1 MAKKFAKPAAV
12 GRRRGVTIAAAA
24 LSVSLVAPFVHPVL
38 SPQTAAVASAQDAGL
53 DLGAAATP
61 ATPGDTTT
69 SGGKQA
75 IYSPAQEGERHTISG
90 TVWGERG
97 NIPGALGDS
106 LTYVRNV
113 KQDVGVEGI
122 KVFAQWYDGY
132 GGPRP
137 ATSPVYYAIT
147 DAQGNY
153 RIKMQDFRDIAG
165 RNRIFS
171 ANSDLSPE
179 WREKIRIWV
188 EIPDHLKDKYNYAW
202 GYANNLSPR
211 SFAVDT
217 SVGAGWGGERV
228 TQADQFLFP
237 KYNQEEK
244 PVLHKPEDQWVNND
258 ARHRTDRRGQL
269 SGRIYWDYGGYTP
282 PAYSWNNVVSY
293 DANDDKA
300 IGGQKVVASYL
311 SDHALG
317 QIRKYV
323 EENKNTIF
331 GGKKLRGIDWTAE
344 YEAKLQEWIKEQIAA
359 NKDGDTPWIA
369 ESVVTTSDQ
378 DGQYTIQF
386 NGTYGHKWD
395 SAGKVPTT
403 QGASGENY
411 AGNVASTPGSGK
423 FEQGTAEGLTS
434 NQAKHINWEW
444 MMVSLVQEDGTL
456 GAVEGAG
463 QVDPWRGGY
472 WSGRTGTPFGNFYTN
487 SEIGDVAWNAQ
498 SYLLDDKTSPGT
510 QPGSSEWRNVN
521 FAHTLNQNTFEVVEY
536 DAISNFAKPG
546 DKVDT
551 RGGGYP
557 ALGGNKYAIVWTA
570 TDLKTGN
577 DLKLDPAK
585 STCEGIEPNEKG
597 LLPSCSITVPESL
610 ENSTLFTAT
619 LYPINENGKRGP
631 APIAADSFVA
641 QVAKVPVYDPV
652 NVTTGKSATS
662 PVLGVDNTETPEVEK
677 EPVPEGTTFELA
689 LAEGAQPIK
698 DGQGNITGY
707 KIGEDVRDFGYS
719 VNVDPNTGDVTFIA
733 PETMTDPVTN
743 EETPFTGTFNVPVT
757 MTLPGGEKGTANA
770 TFVVS
775 EEAADYNPEYP
786 GQNFTHTPQGGE
798 EKTTDKPGYLAPAG
812 KTSTAD
818 VVYKPKEGGEENKPG
833 DGVASYK
840 LKEGFQAPKGYEI
853 TVDEKTGKVSVTVAP
868 AGKDGA
874 REEIVEIPVV
884 VSYNDGAEDDEA
896 TAVFYLDTDGDG
908 IPDVLDDDDDNDGV
922 KDEDENKTGHDP
934 KDPSDTPTTVTGDPK
949 TVEPTNDSQDTGIV
963 VHNPDP
969 STGYTA
975 TDEDGKNVP
984 VTVDKET
991 GKISVTPG
999 EDVDGPI
1006 TLVIKDSDLPGGS
1019 VEFEIPVNGHAKD
1032 KDDNGSDKTD
1042 ADKNDPKG
1050 QDQTV
1055 KVGQTP
1061 DPKKNIE
1068 NFDDLN
1074 LPEGTKVEYKGG
1086 IPDTSKP
1093 GEQNVT
1099 VVVTYPDKSQDEVEA
1114 KLKVEKNPTEVNS
1127 DNVTPVK
1134 PNGEDQDTGIVVTNN
1149 DDKTKVTAKDKNGK
1163 DVPARIDEDGKVIVT
1178 PGKDTEGPITVT
1190 ISDPDLPGGS
1200 VNVEVPVTS
1209 WADQIDPKGK
1219 DQTVSVGNQP
1229 DPKGNIENIGDLPEG
1244 TKIKYKDPVD
1254 TSTPG
1259 EKDVTVVVTYPDD
1272 SEDTVMAKVN
1282 VVADPTLADQ
1292 NEPTGQNQDVKKN
1305 ETPDPEKNISN
1316 VSDLPKDTKFEYV
1329 TTPDTSTPGTKDV
1342 TVVVTYP
1349 DGSTDTVKTTVTVT
1363 PDDSDKYDP
1372 KGKDQTVK
1380 VGETPDPKKNIENF
1394 DDLDLPEGTKVEYK
1408 DTPDT
1413 SKSGDQ
1419 NVTVVVTYPDGSK
1432 DNVEAKLKV
1441 EKNPTEVDSGNVNPV
1456 KPNGEDQDTG
1466 IVITNKDDE
1475 TTVTA
1480 KDKNGKDVP
1489 ATIDED
1495 GKVIV
1500 KPGKDTEGPIT
1511 VTITDPDLPGGE
1523 VEVKV
1528 PVTSWADQIDPKGQD
1543 QTVKVGETPE
1553 AEKNVADFDNL
1564 PEGTTAEYQ
1573 NQPDTSK
1580 PGEQNV
1586 TVVVTYP
1593 DGSKDNVEAKLKVE
1607 KNPTEVDS
1615 GNVNPVKPNGEDQ
1628 DTGIVITNKDDETTV
1643 TAKDKNGK
1651 DVPARIDE
1659 DGKVIVKPGKDTEGP
1674 ITVTITDPDLPGG
1687 EVEVKVPV
1695 KDRDDNGSEKNPT
1708 SVNSD
1713 NVKTVDPTDE
1723 KQDTGIVVTNK
1734 DDDTKIS
1741 AKDEDGKDVPVEIGE
1756 DGKVHVTPGKDVDGP
1771 IVVTIEDPDLPGG
1784 KVEVEVPV
1792 TGHEKGK
1799 DDNNSDKKP
1808 GADGSSNAGGSSIIN
1823 NGGSSNNSFNSSN
1836 TGAKVDLAR
1845 CVPAGLA
1852 VGLPLL
1858 FLIPVGLAGQVNIP
1872 GLQPLQDSL
1881 GAQIARVNDQLAQA
1895 NVQLQRQLGIFNAD
1909 VASPLNGINA
1919 QLGKF
1924 GQDAGRVAGSVA
1936 LVAAGVLALA
1946 WLIDSCTPGNSSSAG
1961 SSKTKN

>member
-53 DLGAAATP
+53 DLGASASPQAQ
-61 ATPGDTTT
+61 GDITTVD
-69 SGGKQA
+69 GKEA
-75 IYSPAQEGERHTISG
+75 IYSPAKEGDRNTVSG

-97 NIPGALGDS
+97 NDGTSSSSYVKNTGPDVRVPG
-106 LTYVRNV
+106 V
-113 KQDVGVEGI
+113 
-122 KVFAQWYDGY
+122 KVFAQWVDGH
-132 GGPRP
+132 GGSKP
-137 ATSPVYYAIT
+137 ATSPIYYAIS

-153 RIKMQDFRDIAG
+153 HIKMQNFRDFAG
-165 RNRIFS
+165 KQRIFS
-171 ANSDLSPE
+171 ANVDIGSE
-179 WREKIRIWV
+179 TWREKVRIWV
-188 EIPDHLKDKYNYAW
+188 EIPDELKDKYNYGW
-202 GYANNLSPR
+202 GYLNIQGPQDYALDESI
-211 SFAVDT
+211 
-217 SVGAGWGGERV
+217 GADWGGEKL
-228 TQADQFLFP
+228 TGADQFLFP
-237 KYNQEEK
+237 KYKQEEK
-244 PVLHKPEDQWVNND
+244 PVLHKPADQWVNND
-258 ARHRTDRRGQL
+258 DKRRTDGQGQL
-269 SGRIYWDYGGYTP
+269 SGRVYWEFGGPTHP
-282 PAYSWNNVVSY
+282 KPVNGWKNNLSY
-293 DANDDKA
+293 REREDRG
-300 IGGQKVVASYL
+300 IGGQKIVASYL
-311 SDHALG
+311 TDHAVG
-317 QIRKYV
+317 QIKKYY
-323 EENKNTIF
+323 EENKNTAF
-331 GGKKLRGIDWTAE
+331 GGKKLRGDGWTGE
-344 YEAKLQEWIKEQIAA
+344 YEEKLQEWIKQQIRE
-359 NKDGDTPWIA
+359 NNGGPTPWIA
-369 ESVVTTSDQ
+369 ESVVTTTDQ
-378 DGQYTIQF
+378 DGKYVVQF
-386 NGTYGHKWD
+386 NGTYGHVWD
-395 SAGKVPTT
+395 QAGNVPEKQTSPN
-403 QGASGENY
+403 QENF
-411 AGNVASTPGSGK
+411 AGNVASSPASGG
-423 FEQGTAEGLTS
+423 FHQGLGTISTNAQS
-434 NQAKHINWEW
+434 KHINWEW
-444 MMVSLVQEDGTL
+444 MMVTPVQEDGTL
-456 GAVEGAG
+456 GPVPGAG
-463 QVDPWRGGY
+463 LVDPWRGGF
-472 WSGRTGTPFGNFYTN
+472 WSGRVGTAFLNLYTN
-487 SEIGDVAWNAQ
+487 HELSDRRHFMPQNYTLHEATTYSPADFPWWRDV
-498 SYLLDDKTSPGT
+498 DF
-510 QPGSSEWRNVN
+510 V
-521 FAHTLNQNTFEVVEY
+521 HTLSEPIFQVVDY
-536 DAISNFAKPG
+536 DSISNFAKPG

-551 RGGGYP
+551 LGGGFP
-557 ALGGNKYAIVWTA
+557 ALGDIKYDVVWTA
-570 TDLKTGN
+570 TDVATGEA
-577 DLKLDPAK
+577 LKLDPDK
-585 STCEGIEPNEKG
+585 STCKHVVPNEKG
-597 LLPSCSITVPESL
+597 LLPSCSITVPKNL
-610 ENSTLFTAT
+610 EKSTVFTAT
-619 LYPINENGKRGP
+619 LYPIADNGQRSTV
-631 APIAADSFVA
+631 PIASDDFIA

-652 NVTTGKSATS
+652 DVTSGGTATS
-662 PVLGVDNTETPEVEK
+662 PVQGVDNTETPEVEK
-677 EPVPEGTTFELA
+677 EKVPEGTTFELA
-689 LAEGAQPIK
+689 LPEGAEPIK
-698 DGQGNITGY
+698 DGQGNISGY

-719 VNVDPNTGDVTFIA
+719 VNVDPKSGEVTFIA

-840 LKEGFQAPKGYEI
+840 LKEGFQVPKGYEI

-908 IPDVLDDDDDNDGV
+908 IPDVLDEDDDNDGV
-922 KDEDENKTGHDP
+922 NDEDEKKSGHDP
-934 KDPSDTPTTVTGDPK
+934 KDPSDTPTTVSGEPK
-949 TVEPTNDSQDTGIV
+949 PVEPTNDSQDTGIV

-969 STGYTA
+969 STEYTA
-975 TDEDGKNVP
+975 TDEDGNTVP

-999 EDVDGPI
+999 ENVDGPI

-1019 VEFEIPVNGHAKD
+1019 VEFEIPVTGHEKGR
-1032 KDDNGSDKTD
+1032 DDNDSDKTD

-1086 IPDTSKP
+1086 TPDTSKP

-1099 VVVTYPDKSQDEVEA
+1099 VVVTYPDGSKDEVEA

-1127 DNVTPVK
+1127 ENVNPVK

-1149 DDKTKVTAKDKNGK
+1149 DDKTEVTAKDKNGK
-1163 DVPARIDEDGKVIVT
+1163 DVPARIDEDGKVIVK
-1178 PGKDTEGPITVT
+1178 PGKDTEGLITVT
-1190 ISDPDLPGGS
+1190 ISDPDLPGGK
-1200 VNVEVPVTS
+1200 VEVEVPVTS

-1244 TKIKYKDPVD
+1244 TKVEYKDPVD

-1259 EKDVTVVVTYPDD
+1259 EKDVTVVVTYPDGSKD
-1272 SEDTVMAKVN
+1272 EVTTTVT
-1282 VVADPTLADQ
+1282 VVEDPTLADQ
-1292 NEPTGQNQDVKKN
+1292 NDPTGQNQDVKKN

-1316 VSDLPKDTKFEYV
+1316 VSDLPEHTKFEYV
-1329 TTPDTSTPGTKDV
+1329 TTPDTSTPGEKPV
-1342 TVVVTYP
+1342 TVKVTYS
-1349 DGSTDTVKTTVTVT
+1349 DGSTDTVDTTVTVT

-1380 VGETPDPKKNIENF
+1380 VGETPDPKDNIENIG
-1394 DDLDLPEGTKVEYK
+1394 DLPEGTKVEYK
-1408 DTPDT
+1408 DPVDT
-1413 SKSGDQ
+1413 STPGEKD
-1419 NVTVVVTYPDGSK
+1419 VTVVVTYPDGSK
-1432 DNVEAKLKV
+1432 D
-1441 EKNPTEVDSGNVNPV
+1441 EV
-1456 KPNGEDQDTG
+1456 
-1466 IVITNKDDE
+1466 
-1475 TTVTA
+1475 TTT
-1480 KDKNGKDVP
+1480 
-1489 ATIDED
+1489 
-1495 GKVIV
+1495 
-1500 KPGKDTEGPIT
+1500 IT
-1511 VTITDPDLPGGE
+1511 V
-1523 VEVKV
+1523 
-1528 PVTSWADQIDPKGQD
+1528 
-1543 QTVKVGETPE
+1543 
-1553 AEKNVADFDNL
+1553 
-1564 PEGTTAEYQ
+1564 
-1573 NQPDTSK
+1573 
-1580 PGEQNV
+1580 
-1586 TVVVTYP
+1586 
-1593 DGSKDNVEAKLKVE
+1593 
-1607 KNPTEVDS
+1607 
-1615 GNVNPVKPNGEDQ
+1615 
-1628 DTGIVITNKDDETTV
+1628 
-1643 TAKDKNGK
+1643 
-1651 DVPARIDE
+1651 
-1659 DGKVIVKPGKDTEGP
+1659 
-1674 ITVTITDPDLPGG
+1674 
-1687 EVEVKVPV
+1687 
-1695 KDRDDNGSEKNPT
+1695 EKNPT
-1708 SVNSD
+1708 SVNTD
-1713 NVKTVDPTDE
+1713 NVKPVNPTDQ

-1734 DDDTKIS
+1734 DDDTKVS
-1741 AKDEDGKDVPVEIGE
+1741 AKDEDGKDVPVEIDENGH
-1756 DGKVHVTPGKDVDGP
+1756 VVVTPGTDVDGP
-1771 IVVTIEDPDLPGG
+1771 ITVTITDPDLPGG

-1792 TGHEKGK
+1792 TGHEKGRDDNGSEKNPTSVNTDNVKPVNPTDQKQDTGIVVTNK
-1799 DDNNSDKKP
+1799 DDDTKVSAKDEDGKDVPVEIDENGHVVVTPGTDVDGPITVTITDPDLPGGKVEVEVPVTGHEKGRDDNGSDKSDADKYDPKGKDQKVEVGGTPDPKGNIENIGDLPEGTKIEYKDPVDTTTP
-1808 GADGSSNAGGSSIIN
+1808 GKKDVTVVVTYPDGSKDEVKTTVTVEKKANGSSNAGGSSIIN